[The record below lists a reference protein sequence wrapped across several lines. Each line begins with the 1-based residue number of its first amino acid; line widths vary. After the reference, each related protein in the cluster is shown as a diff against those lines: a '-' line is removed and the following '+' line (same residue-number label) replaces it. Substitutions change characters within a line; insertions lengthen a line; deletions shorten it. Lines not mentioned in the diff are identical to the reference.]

1 MSKYGNVKTM
11 VFGQVFDSK
20 REATRYMT
28 LRALQDEGKISDLKT
43 QVNFPIVLN
52 GVKICD
58 YRADFVYF
66 NQQGAQVIEDAK
78 GYKTDVYRLKK
89 KLVRACYGVVILES

>member
-20 REATRYMT
+20 REATRYMQ
-28 LRALQDEGKISDLKT
+28 LRALQDEGKISELQT
-43 QVNFPIVLN
+43 QVRLPCIIN

-58 YRADFVYF
+58 YVADFVYF
-66 NQQGAQVIEDAK
+66 NLQGAQIVEDAK

-89 KLVRACYGVVILES
+89 KLVRALYGVTILET